1 MFTIP
6 VFVRYLF
13 DKIMLNDSQIVYKK
27 NRLICYFDSL
37 SSPFLIRILRR
48 HLLHRDM

>member
-1 MFTIP
+1 MFSILKS
-6 VFVRYLF
+6 VFYLLN
-13 DKIMLNDSQIVYKK
+13 KIMLNDSQIVYKK